1 MAPVLRFQDGAA
13 LADAAPAP
21 GEEETLD
28 GALPYRRLLARQLG
42 VHCRLRFGVVGLIV
56 VGVLVAKLVVGVA
69 GLPVD
74 ELLGTAFG
82 LALFNL
88 GVRAGI
94 QWLPRQLPDARAQAW
109 LLALRHTTIV
119 VDYLTLTFLVYLIG
133 GARSPFLPAFLLHI
147 VLGSVMVSRT
157 AAFVYALL
165 AVTLVNAT
173 VFGELAGVFTPVL
186 PAGAVASS
194 GPLDPRFAVS
204 VAAAYTFLFVVTT
217 WLLTSLAEAMR
228 HVERE
233 LVARSAELARLSA
246 ARRDFL
252 HVAVHNLRSPL
263 AAVTMLLDSLGLG
276 LAGALEPRQRELVDR
291 ARQRLAGSDRF
302 LHDLGVLANLEAHEL
317 SALDQRV
324 ELGELLGRLVEEQRD
339 LARARGQSLE
349 LERAAGPAWV
359 RGNDRLLFE
368 AIVNLV
374 TNALKFTPREG
385 RIRVGLTVTGGA
397 ARVSV
402 ADEGPGIPPERRG
415 QLFREFSRLDT
426 VLPDGERPPGT
437 GLGLSIVQRIASSLG
452 GRVEVASE
460 VGRGSVFTLELPLAA
475 PPPAAAS
482 AGT

>member
-1 MAPVLRFQDGAA
+1 
-13 LADAAPAP
+13 
-21 GEEETLD
+21 
-28 GALPYRRLLARQLG
+28 
-42 VHCRLRFGVVGLIV
+42 
-56 VGVLVAKLVVGVA
+56 
-69 GLPVD
+69 
-74 ELLGTAFG
+74 
-82 LALFNL
+82 
-88 GVRAGI
+88 
-94 QWLPRQLPDARAQAW
+94 
-109 LLALRHTTIV
+109 
-119 VDYLTLTFLVYLIG
+119 
-133 GARSPFLPAFLLHI
+133 
-147 VLGSVMVSRT
+147 
-157 AAFVYALL
+157 
-165 AVTLVNAT
+165 
-173 VFGELAGVFTPVL
+173 
-186 PAGAVASS
+186 
-194 GPLDPRFAVS
+194 

-302 LHDLGVLANLEAHEL
+302 LHDLSVLANLEAHEL
-317 SALDQRV
+317 ATLDQRV

-368 AIVNLV
+368 AVVNLV
-374 TNALKFTPREG
+374 TNAIKFTPREG